1 VLAIVTPYLVATKSG
16 KKNAG
21 PVEKY
26 GFSVASPL
34 KYCYNQNIVAISKL
48 KEQVKN
54 VARCRPPHFK

>member
-1 VLAIVTPYLVATKSG
+1 LVATKSG